1 MSSPNGKVST
11 ESQGGLQRQV
21 AKWLRR
27 RRCSCSTVRSRSRRR
42 SHRAQIKASKHSAP
56 CHLLSRHLFTQLNV
70 RRRQFLATTGIAA
83 ATTLAGCSDSEDG
96 SGGDGGGSEGNGS
109 ANSSN
114 DSGNSSGGSNESGS
128 SNDEALTSEEQ
139 ESTVDG
145 LEITEHELVEGDIG
159 PVIQGVVLNDTGSE
173 LSYVEVGVVLYNADG
188 QRINDSFTN
197 TTDLPSGEEWAFEI
211 ILTDDMSEI
220 DDYTI
225 AVTDSPF

>member
-1 MSSPNGKVST
+1 M
-11 ESQGGLQRQV
+11 
-21 AKWLRR
+21 
-27 RRCSCSTVRSRSRRR
+27 
-42 SHRAQIKASKHSAP
+42 
-56 CHLLSRHLFTQLNV
+56 

-83 ATTLAGCSDSEDG
+83 VTTLAGCSGSGDG
-96 SGGDGGGSEGNGS
+96 SSSDGGGSGGNGS
-109 ANSSN
+109 SGSSN

-173 LSYVEVGVVLYNADG
+173 LSYVEVGVVLYNADS